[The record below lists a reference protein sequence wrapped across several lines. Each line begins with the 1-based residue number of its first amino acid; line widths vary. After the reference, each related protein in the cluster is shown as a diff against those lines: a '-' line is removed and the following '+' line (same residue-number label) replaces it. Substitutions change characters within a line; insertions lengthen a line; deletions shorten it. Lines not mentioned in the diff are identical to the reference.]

1 MSQLDPR
8 LSKVVTA
15 HSSIVAALNVIH
27 SLRTRGLRRTLLF
40 GALGNA
46 IPILGELLAIHV
58 LKVIRHHIQPQTRGV
73 PLAIALGWYNV
84 GYGTLA
90 ALNGAF
96 NDGDKPR
103 ATKSL
108 IPTVAL
114 AATSLDLLLD
124 PFGLDVGL
132 WEWSEGG
139 PYAPEVKGPNGKRGI
154 PVLNFAGWIALTS
167 GVMLAYQRLR
177 TRSNATDAAESE
189 NGGGPSA
196 ERSAALLLLSYYL
209 PAAVWA
215 LKQGRRKYLLYS
227 APFATTLCAALKGRP
242 AAS

>member
-1 MSQLDPR
+1 VR
-8 LSKVVTA
+8 
-15 HSSIVAALNVIH
+15 
-27 SLRTRGLRRTLLF
+27 
-40 GALGNA
+40 
-46 IPILGELLAIHV
+46 
-58 LKVIRHHIQPQTRGV
+58 
-73 PLAIALGWYNV
+73 
-84 GYGTLA
+84 
-90 ALNGAF
+90 
-96 NDGDKPR
+96 
-103 ATKSL
+103 KSL

-124 PFGLDVGL
+124 PFGLNLGL

-139 PYAPEVKGPNGKRGI
+139 SYAPEVKGPNGKRGI

-196 ERSAALLLLSYYL
+196 ERSAALLLFSYYL

-215 LKQGRRKYLLYS
+215 LKRGRRKYLLYS
-227 APFATTLCAALKGRP
+227 APFATALWEALR
-242 AAS
+242 

>member
-1 MSQLDPR
+1 VSQLDPR

-15 HSSIVAALNVIH
+15 HSSIVAVLNVIH
-27 SLRTRGLRRTLLF
+27 SLRTRGLRRTLL

-58 LKVIRHHIQPQTRGV
+58 LKVIRHHIQPQISDV

-90 ALNGAF
+90 IVNGAF
-96 NDGDKPR
+96 NAGDKPR

-114 AATSLDLLLD
+114 VATSLDLLLD

-132 WEWSEGG
+132 WEWSEDG

-154 PVLNFAGWIALTS
+154 PMLNFAGWIALTS
-167 GVMLAYQRLR
+167 GVMLAYQHLR
-177 TRSNATDAAESE
+177 TRGDATEAAESE
-189 NGGGPSA
+189 IGGVPGA
-196 ERSAALLLLSYYL
+196 EQSAALLLLSYYL

-215 LKQGRRKYLLYS
+215 MKQGRRKYLLYS
-227 APFATTLCAALKGRP
+227 APFAATLCAALKGRP

>member
-1 MSQLDPR
+1 
-8 LSKVVTA
+8 VVTA
-15 HSSIVAALNVIH
+15 HSSIVAVLNVIH

-58 LKVIRHHIQPQTRGV
+58 LKVIRHHIQPQISDV

-90 ALNGAF
+90 IVNGAF
-96 NDGDKPR
+96 NAGDKPR

-114 AATSLDLLLD
+114 VATSLDLLLD

-132 WEWSEGG
+132 WEWSEDG

-154 PVLNFAGWIALTS
+154 PMLNFAGWIALTS
-167 GVMLAYQRLR
+167 GVMLAYQHLR
-177 TRSNATDAAESE
+177 TRGDATEAAESE
-189 NGGGPSA
+189 IGGVPGA
-196 ERSAALLLLSYYL
+196 EQSAALLLLSYYL

-215 LKQGRRKYLLYS
+215 MKQGRRKYLLYS